1 VPFHN
6 GTVRGKD
13 LFIPIDALIGGTA
26 MAGKGWNLLVEAL
39 SVGRGIT
46 LPSSSTGGA
55 KTCSLA
61 TGAYARIRKQFNLP
75 IGRFE
80 GVEEALAR
88 IAGKT
93 YMVSALSRMT
103 ATAVDLGE
111 RPAVPSGIAKYH
123 ATEMSREIITD
134 AMDVHGG
141 KGIILGPRNYLGRG
155 WQGAPIWITVEG
167 ANILTRNM
175 MIFGQGAIRCHP
187 YVLKE
192 MQAAAL
198 VDPGQRLA
206 EFDRL
211 LFAHVGFTIRN
222 AVRSM
227 VLGLSFG
234 RLASVPVRRDKRL
247 AGYYRK
253 LARYSAALAFCADI
267 AMLTLGGKLKQ
278 KERLSARLGDVL
290 SWLYMCSAALYRYEA
305 QGRPFADQALLA
317 WGIHYGVDRMQDAL
331 HGFIDNFPNRALA
344 TVMRFTVFPLGR
356 WERAP
361 GDRLSHRVAALLL
374 TPSEARER
382 LTNGVFVDLD
392 SDHPIS
398 FMEKALP
405 RVIAAEPLERR
416 LAKAVKAGEVTGIT
430 WEEQIVSAVAAG
442 VLEDEEAAELSEV
455 REMVQEIIA
464 VDDFDSED
472 LRLGRQAPAAAVVS
486 EEPPRSNAA

>member
-1 VPFHN
+1 
-6 GTVRGKD
+6 
-13 LFIPIDALIGGTA
+13 
-26 MAGKGWNLLVEAL
+26 
-39 SVGRGIT
+39 
-46 LPSSSTGGA
+46 
-55 KTCSLA
+55 
-61 TGAYARIRKQFNLP
+61 
-75 IGRFE
+75 
-80 GVEEALAR
+80 
-88 IAGKT
+88 
-93 YMVSALSRMT
+93 
-103 ATAVDLGE
+103 
-111 RPAVPSGIAKYH
+111 
-123 ATEMSREIITD
+123 
-134 AMDVHGG
+134 
-141 KGIILGPRNYLGRG
+141 
-155 WQGAPIWITVEG
+155 
-167 ANILTRNM
+167 
-175 MIFGQGAIRCHP
+175 
-187 YVLKE
+187 
-192 MQAAAL
+192 
-198 VDPGQRLA
+198 
-206 EFDRL
+206 
-211 LFAHVGFTIRN
+211 
-222 AVRSM
+222 M